1 MIYRSFQIRNMESP
15 SSRMFSSY
23 NTDLSDIEQDTE
35 EEDSDTTNNDQTFS
49 AEVLQDIDS
58 HRIQLLWKEQLE
70 TSPNMEDIQ
79 SLIRVDQNQT
89 TAITNP
95 LRING
100 TDKSSFQRQLL
111 AQFCS
116 PLSRS
121 DQRALWLDPEFALY
135 LRGQAV
141 IAQHSTSDLK
151 KMDLARGLRLISST
165 SSSLIIKSLVRA
177 LSQSLQSRLVFLNR
191 RTVDNVRRA
200 ANQRYALPS
209 TTLTAES
216 IIKELFQLLHS
227 SPEEPCVVC
236 LHDEMEWY
244 LRVPGVSAVLHRE
257 LALPKSR
264 LFFIQAEP
272 EPPLPVGY
280 SPETG
285 STRRPGPGSSFSVS
299 SPSEPSSVSQPVD
312 TAMSPPHPQFPP
324 GFPPMSPAQLANMP
338 PPVGQSFQITI
349 KNGTAS
355 VSEHSLYILSLLLL
369 TLLTLTHYCHV

>member
-1 MIYRSFQIRNMESP
+1 MKFIILLLFIFQLAHHILSASVQAVSGLSAVVVQSQGGGGDHNGDGD
-15 SSRMFSSY
+15 
-23 NTDLSDIEQDTE
+23 TDLSDIEQGTE
-35 EEDSDTTNNDQTFS
+35 EEDSETSNNDQTFS

-70 TSPNMEDIQ
+70 ISPNLEDIQ
-79 SLIRVDQNQT
+79 NMIRVDQNQT

-100 TDKSSFQRQLL
+100 TDKVSFQRQLL

-141 IAQHSTSDLK
+141 IAQHSISDLK

-209 TTLTAES
+209 STLTAES
-216 IIKELFQLLHS
+216 LIKELFQLLHS

-236 LHDEMEWY
+236 LHDEMDWY
-244 LRVPGVSAVLHRE
+244 LRVP
-257 LALPKSR
+257 
-264 LFFIQAEP
+264 
-272 EPPLPVGY
+272 
-280 SPETG
+280 
-285 STRRPGPGSSFSVS
+285 
-299 SPSEPSSVSQPVD
+299 
-312 TAMSPPHPQFPP
+312 
-324 GFPPMSPAQLANMP
+324 
-338 PPVGQSFQITI
+338 
-349 KNGTAS
+349 
-355 VSEHSLYILSLLLL
+355 
-369 TLLTLTHYCHV
+369 